1 MLVNTHFARV
11 LHAIRRWLSPSAQL
25 LEQVQQLRRRVD
37 ELERSELERETVVND
52 QLDKLA
58 RMIKRVR
65 ARADREAAHQPEL
78 PGVDPIS
85 AAILAR
91 RNARRFV
98 PGDDEGG

>member
-1 MLVNTHFARV
+1 M

-25 LEQVQQLRRRVD
+25 LDQVQQLRRRVE
-37 ELERSELERETVVND
+37 ELERSELERETIVND

-65 ARADREAAHQPEL
+65 ARAEREAAHDLP

-91 RNARRFV
+91 RHARRF
-98 PGDDEGG
+98 PTDGNGEGD